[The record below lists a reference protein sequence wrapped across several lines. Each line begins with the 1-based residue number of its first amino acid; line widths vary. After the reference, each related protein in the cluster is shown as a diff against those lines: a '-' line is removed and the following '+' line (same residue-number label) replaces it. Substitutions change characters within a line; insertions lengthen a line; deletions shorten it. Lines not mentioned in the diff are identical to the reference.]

1 MQKVFIKKTIT
12 FLYFNL
18 DFLILKE
25 TILLSANLPGA
36 ATAKTRNELSG
47 MSGVSVRNISLL
59 GEPI

>member
-18 DFLILKE
+18 DLLILKE
-25 TILLSANLPGA
+25 TILLSANFPGA
-36 ATAKTRNELSG
+36 ATGKTRNELSS
-47 MSGVSVRNISLL
+47 MSGVPVRNISLL